1 MTLKAIN
8 LFELRLEGV
17 PTDQISSENAKRSY
31 PLDENLIEIATF
43 GTREPR
49 YLGVG
54 TELQQGYYMT
64 PSEEFGWIGFNY
76 LTDMLMNRI
85 WVTPLRIAGGF
96 ITEEQIYEI
105 TIWNAYLERSVDW
118 TAIAVI
124 REPGT
129 QFDFPAFPF
138 SFAPTASINRDLTI
152 DRFGPPL
159 QDTYWQ
165 LTIDG
170 LVFEIYVDGIRVV
183 PLEEEP
189 NWESEIKMAY
199 NFQTVMYN
207 TERLHEQRRALQ
219 EISSRKTNFTFV
231 LEQLRNHRFFN
242 RIAYGHDKIFGVPIF
257 SEKLFPT
264 AVTQGTTLITH
275 SNSNEF
281 MWNFQNR
288 MQFVMIANHEDRI
301 LEIKEVLS
309 FTDYQITL
317 KATITESFDINK
329 TVVYPCL
336 FCVVGGAKYNEKSSH
351 VQTADLEFKEFISSG

>member
-1 MTLKAIN
+1 MARKGITT
-8 LFELRLEGV
+8 FEERLEGSPV
-17 PTDQISSENAKRSY
+17 DQIFSVKSSRVY
-31 PLDENLIEIATF
+31 PLDENLIELATF
-43 GTREPR
+43 GDREPR
-49 YLGVG
+49 YLGVAE
-54 TELQQGYYMT
+54 ELQQGYFMAPTREY
-64 PSEEFGWIGFNY
+64 GWTGFNY
-76 LTDMLMNRI
+76 LFDMLMNRI

-96 ITEEQIYEI
+96 ITEEQLHDI

-129 QFDFPAFPF
+129 QFDYPAFPY
-138 SFAPTASINRDLTI
+138 SFAPTASIDRVLTI

-189 NWESEIKMAY
+189 NWENEIKVEY

-219 EISSRKTNFTFV
+219 EISSRKMNFSFV

-264 AVTQGTTLITH
+264 AVTQGTALITH

-288 MQFVMIANHEDRI
+288 MQFVMIANHEDRV

-317 KATITESFDINK
+317 KATITESFDVNK

-351 VQTADLEFKEFISSG
+351 VQTADLEFREFISSG